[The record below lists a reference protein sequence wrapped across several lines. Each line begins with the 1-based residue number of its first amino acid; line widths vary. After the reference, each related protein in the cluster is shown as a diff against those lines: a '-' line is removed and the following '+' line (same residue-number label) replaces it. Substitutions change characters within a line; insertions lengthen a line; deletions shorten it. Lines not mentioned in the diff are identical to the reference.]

1 MNAKDKT
8 TTDATL
14 ETTVGVSAPGKP
26 LHVNHDGHY
35 GTIVIGGGQA
45 GLSVGY
51 HLAKRGVPFV
61 ILDAA
66 RRIGDVWRN
75 RWDSL
80 RLFTPAAYNGLNGM
94 PFPAH
99 PNAFPTKDEMAA
111 YLESYAER
119 FNLPVR
125 NGVRVD
131 GLSRREDGR
140 FVVTAGELR
149 LTADNVVVAM
159 SNFQRP
165 KVPAFARDLDPG
177 IVQVHSFDYRNPE
190 QLREGNVLI
199 VGAGNS
205 GSEIAKDLIPKHAV
219 WVSGRDTGHLPF
231 RIASTAARY
240 LFTPMVLRFLFHRV
254 FTVST
259 PIGRKVRADAM
270 DKGGPLIRV
279 LPKDLAA
286 MGVKRVA
293 KVVGVQG
300 GRPVLEDNKVLDVA
314 NIIWCTGFHPN
325 FSWIDLP
332 VFDGNEPRHE
342 KGIVPSQPG
351 LYFCGLFFLYSM
363 SSVMVHGVGRDAER
377 VARAVAARTKV
388 RK

>member
-1 MNAKDKT
+1 MNANDKT
-8 TTDATL
+8 PTHSTL
-14 ETTVGVSAPGKP
+14 EQTVGVSGTGKP
-26 LHVNHDGHY
+26 QHGDRVEHHH
-35 GTIVIGGGQA
+35 TIVIGGGQA

-66 RRIGDVWRN
+66 GRIGDAWRN

-80 RLFTPAAYNGLNGM
+80 RLFSPAAYNGLDGM

-99 PNAFPTKDEMAA
+99 PHSFPTKDEMAG

-131 GLSRREDGR
+131 GLSKREDGR

-159 SNFQRP
+159 ANFQRP
-165 KVPAFARDLDPG
+165 KAPAFARDLDPG
-177 IVQVHSFDYRNPE
+177 IVQIHSFDYRNPE
-190 QLREGNVLI
+190 QLQKGNVLI

-205 GSEIAKDLIPKHAV
+205 GSEIAKDVIPKHAV
-219 WVSGRDTGHLPF
+219 WMSGRDTGHLPF
-231 RIASTAARY
+231 RIAGTAAHY
-240 LFTPMVLRFLFHRV
+240 LFLPFVLRFMFHRV
-254 FTVST
+254 FTVRT
-259 PIGRKVRADAM
+259 PIGRKVRAEAR

-279 LPKDLAA
+279 LPQDLAA
-286 MGVKRVA
+286 MGVKRVG

-300 GRPVLEDNKVLDVA
+300 GRPMLEDNQVLDVA

-332 VFDGNEPRHE
+332 VFDGDEPRHE

-377 VARAVAARTKV
+377 VAAAVAARTKV
-388 RK
+388 GK